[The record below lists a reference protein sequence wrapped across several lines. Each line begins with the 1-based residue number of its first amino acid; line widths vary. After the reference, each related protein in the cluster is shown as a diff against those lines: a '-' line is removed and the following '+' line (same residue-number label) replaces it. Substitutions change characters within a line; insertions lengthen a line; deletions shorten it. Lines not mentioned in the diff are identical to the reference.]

1 MMDYLQIL
9 LLAIVQGLAEF
20 LPISSSGHV
29 MVLAHLCDLSGTPLP
44 DKLAVNVILHFGTLL
59 AVLVYYRGRIVAM
72 IRHDW
77 KTIGLLAV
85 ASLPAGFI
93 GVGYKL
99 WLEDWLTSQ
108 MGTNLLEHPLTA
120 GLMFFA
126 TGAILV
132 FVRREEGK
140 ASSRDMTILQ
150 ALLIGFCQ
158 AAAILPGLSR
168 SGVTIAAGLK
178 CGLKREEAGTFSF
191 LLAIPAIMGAT
202 LIEGKDFFRSP
213 GFEES
218 WGPML
223 IGLVAAFVTGLVALE
238 WLVGWLKRGRL
249 AWFAPWVFLM
259 GFLVLIWQVSI
270 FF

>member
-1 MMDYLQIL
+1 MEYLQIL
-9 LLAIVQGLAEF
+9 LLAVVQGLAEF

-29 MVLAHLCDLSGTPLP
+29 MVLAHLCDLLGTPLP

-59 AVLVYYRGRIVAM
+59 AVLVYYRGRIVEM

-77 KTIGLLAV
+77 KTVGLLAV
-85 ASLPAGFI
+85 ATLPAGF
-93 GVGYKL
+93 VGIAYKL
-99 WLEDWLTSQ
+99 WLEDWLTNRL
-108 MGTNLLEHPLTA
+108 GTNLLEHPLTA

-126 TGAILV
+126 TGAILLS
-132 FVRREEGK
+132 VRREEGK
-140 ASSRDMTILQ
+140 ASSQHLTLLQ
-150 ALLIGFCQ
+150 ALWIGCCQ

-168 SGVTIAAGLK
+168 SGITIAAGLK
-178 CGLKREEAGTFSF
+178 CGLKREEAATFSF

-213 GFEES
+213 SFENS

-223 IGLVAAFVTGLVALE
+223 IGLVAAFLVGLVALE

-249 AWFAPWVFLM
+249 TWFVPWVFLM
-259 GFLVLIWQVSI
+259 GSAVLVWQVSI
-270 FF
+270 LF